1 MAFNP
6 AGIQAEQRVLVAQCL
21 FLSRSEVETN
31 QCQLV
36 VHAWL

>member
-1 MAFNP
+1 MTFNP
-6 AGIQAEQRVLVAQCL
+6 SGIQAEQRVLVAQWL

-36 VHAWL
+36 AHACL